1 MHARYVPILL
11 LKEGGLYKTRKFDK
25 ETYLGDPVNTI
36 KIFNDKL
43 VDELVFLDIAAARR
57 KSEPNIEMLKDIA
70 GECFMPLA
78 YGGGIT
84 SVDQV
89 REILAIGFEKIV
101 VNSAAWTDP
110 DLVPIL
116 ARVFGSSTVV
126 GSIDVKRNWMGRE
139 KVHIHGGGEAIP
151 MDVVEWARELE
162 RRGWVDQQNL
172 WRRTRNLRG
181 YFDFEFWVDSVIGML
196 RPGGCIVLLPAMPRQ
211 EEEIFDDAYDLR
223 TFHYCPD
230 VEEYRRS
237 FFVRI
242 LVSKGFQ
249 THDCIDGLTQ
259 NKAFPLAFVYR
270 GDR

>member
-1 MHARYVPILL
+1 MIHARYVPILL

-162 RRGWVDQQNL
+162 RRGV
-172 WRRTRNLRG
+172 G
-181 YFDFEFWVDSVIGML
+181 
-196 RPGGCIVLLPAMPRQ
+196 
-211 EEEIFDDAYDLR
+211 EIMINSIDRDGEMCGYDLDLIKR
-223 TFHYCPD
+223 VADAVSVPVIAAGGARNKD
-230 VEEYRRS
+230 DLKAAISEAGAS
-237 FFVRI
+237 AAAAGAMFVFQGKHRAVLI
-242 LVSKGFQ
+242 SYPGSK
-249 THDCIDGLTQ
+249 
-259 NKAFPLAFVYR
+259 
-270 GDR
+270 DR